1 MKYNEV
7 CLADVCDLIAGY
19 AFKSKDFGDFD
30 DKVIKITHITPP
42 IVDMNGLSGVDFS
55 KYNREKLKRYIA
67 KSGDYVL
74 AMTGAT
80 IGKIGRIVSGE
91 AYINQRVLLFKNKDA
106 IDKDF
111 LYYVLLQHDFEQY
124 VYNHIDSESA
134 QPNISATTIGKY
146 IFSLPPMSIQQKIGR
161 LLRSLDEKCEV
172 NNAINHNL
180 EQQIKVLYA
189 NYFVDTFNTEWPEVP
204 LSKLILF
211 QEGPGIRNWQYV
223 DDGVKFINI
232 RCINNGSIDT
242 STANKISREEAYGK
256 YKHFL
261 LEPYDI
267 VMSCSGTLGRYAIVQ
282 KEHLPLCLNT
292 SVIRFKPRQNDFDYS
307 FVYGYMTSTEF
318 LNRQL
323 VMANGSAQVNFGPT
337 HLKQIR
343 IKEPPVELRK
353 QFNYIVMPII
363 NSMIAIRGE
372 STKLALVRDALLPKL
387 MSGEIDVSKVEI

>member
-1 MKYNEV
+1 M
-7 CLADVCDLIAGY
+7 
-19 AFKSKDFGDFD
+19 
-30 DKVIKITHITPP
+30 
-42 IVDMNGLSGVDFS
+42 
-55 KYNREKLKRYIA
+55 
-67 KSGDYVL
+67 
-74 AMTGAT
+74 
-80 IGKIGRIVSGE
+80 
-91 AYINQRVLLFKNKDA
+91 
-106 IDKDF
+106 
-111 LYYVLLQHDFEQY
+111 
-124 VYNHIDSESA
+124 
-134 QPNISATTIGKY
+134 
-146 IFSLPPMSIQQKIGR
+146 
-161 LLRSLDEKCEV
+161 
-172 NNAINHNL
+172 
-180 EQQIKVLYA
+180 LYA

-337 HLKQIR
+337 HLKQIT

-372 STKLALVRDALLPKL
+372 STKLALVRDAFLPKL
-387 MSGEIDVSKVEI
+387 MSGEIDVSEVEI